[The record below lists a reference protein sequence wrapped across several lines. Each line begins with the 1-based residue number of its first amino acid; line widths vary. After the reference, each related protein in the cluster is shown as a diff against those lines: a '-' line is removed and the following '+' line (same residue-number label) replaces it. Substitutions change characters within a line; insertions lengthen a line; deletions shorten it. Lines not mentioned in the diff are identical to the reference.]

1 MAFNNEDFLH
11 FTLGMSFSRIPS
23 LSSKTMALFL
33 SGKHFFQDFINLSLQ
48 KCLYDQAVMAF
59 DQYLRYLKKML
70 KVITE
75 AQTFFKS
82 ILAIPNCQTEFVE
95 RIH

>member
-11 FTLGMSFSRIPS
+11 FTLGMSFLRIPS

-59 DQYLRYLKKML
+59 DQYLRKYGPNVSTNPIM
-70 KVITE
+70 IT
-75 AQTFFKS
+75 
-82 ILAIPNCQTEFVE
+82 
-95 RIH
+95 RIFPHWPMGFTL